1 MKGPRDVEPIRAQ
14 DDEIE
19 RHLRDAQL
27 PSLLVALAHV
37 TGDDSLLQ
45 DDLRPEDGFL
55 AAAQGGYDEARCDRA
70 RALCLDALRRHRD
83 AGCPTPPPPDDAR
96 LRRWLEFLARQ
107 VDLDRTLPVL
117 KAELALDGADVRAPA
132 WRKSTVAP
140 ERSFRVAIIG
150 AGMSGLV
157 AALRLQQAEI
167 PFVIF
172 EKSDG
177 VGGTWHDNVY
187 PGCRVDVSNHFYSYS
202 FAQRLD
208 WPQLFSPQEVL
219 LDYFR
224 TCADRFDLR
233 RHVRF
238 GTEVTEAVFDEA
250 RGVWNLGLR
259 TSDGATER
267 FEAQAIVSA
276 VGQLNRPSWLDIP
289 GREDFRGPAFH
300 SARWRTDVPLEGR
313 RVGVIG
319 TGASACQLIPPVA
332 DQADSLVVFQRTAP
346 WLLPTPDY
354 HAPVPEGLRWLF
366 EHVPHYAA
374 WYRFWIFWTTSEG
387 LLGSVEVEDDWPH
400 PERSVGR
407 ANDAIR
413 EMLTA
418 YLAEACA
425 GDQALF
431 EKMLPD
437 YPPFAKR
444 FVRDD
449 GLLPATYRRDD
460 VTLETTGIERI
471 TERGVRLVDGREV
484 ELDVL
489 IYGTG
494 FKASDFLVP
503 MTIVGR
509 GGRSLHDVWQGDAR
523 AHLGI
528 TLPGFPNL
536 FLLYGPNTNIV
547 VNGSII
553 YFSECEVDYLVDCL
567 RFLLEGGH
575 AAIDCRSE
583 AHDAYNRRIDAANR
597 RRAWGASDVSAW
609 YKNRFGRVSQNWPWG
624 LLAYWDQTRAID
636 PAEYEVLGSTD
647 GP

>member
-1 MKGPRDVEPIRAQ
+1 M
-14 DDEIE
+14 
-19 RHLRDAQL
+19 
-27 PSLLVALAHV
+27 
-37 TGDDSLLQ
+37 
-45 DDLRPEDGFL
+45 
-55 AAAQGGYDEARCDRA
+55 
-70 RALCLDALRRHRD
+70 
-83 AGCPTPPPPDDAR
+83 
-96 LRRWLEFLARQ
+96 
-107 VDLDRTLPVL
+107 
-117 KAELALDGADVRAPA
+117 
-132 WRKSTVAP
+132 
-140 ERSFRVAIIG
+140 
-150 AGMSGLV
+150 
-157 AALRLQQAEI
+157 
-167 PFVIF
+167 
-172 EKSDG
+172 
-177 VGGTWHDNVY
+177 
-187 PGCRVDVSNHFYSYS
+187 
-202 FAQRLD
+202 
-208 WPQLFSPQEVL
+208 
-219 LDYFR
+219 
-224 TCADRFDLR
+224 
-233 RHVRF
+233 
-238 GTEVTEAVFDEA
+238 
-250 RGVWNLGLR
+250 
-259 TSDGATER
+259 
-267 FEAQAIVSA
+267 
-276 VGQLNRPSWLDIP
+276 
-289 GREDFRGPAFH
+289 
-300 SARWRTDVPLEGR
+300 
-313 RVGVIG
+313 
-319 TGASACQLIPPVA
+319 
-332 DQADSLVVFQRTAP
+332 VVFQRTAP
-346 WLLPTPDY
+346 LALPTPSTTTPPCRKGS
-354 HAPVPEGLRWLF
+354 AGSLRARAALRGLVPLLDLLDDFGGTARLGRGRGRLAASRAFGGSRERRDPRDADG
-366 EHVPHYAA
+366 VP
-374 WYRFWIFWTTSEG
+374 
-387 LLGSVEVEDDWPH
+387 
-400 PERSVGR
+400 
-407 ANDAIR
+407 
-413 EMLTA
+413 
-418 YLAEACA
+418 AEACA

-431 EKMLPD
+431 EKTFD

-444 FVRDD
+444 FVWDD